1 MKKLEVIYMKKMFE
15 YVILLIYGG
24 VIYYF
29 IELVYRG
36 YSHYAMI
43 LVGGLCFI
51 CIGLLNELYTYKMSL
66 IKQMIISSVI
76 VTAIEF
82 AAGVI
87 LNIWLKLNIWDYGT
101 LKYNLMGQIS
111 LRTSIVWFFLSL
123 PAIYLDDYLR
133 YWMFKEEKPQYK
145 FIKDLL

>member
-1 MKKLEVIYMKKMFE
+1 MKKLFKYIT
-15 YVILLIYGG
+15 LLIYGG

-29 IELVYRG
+29 IELIYRG
-36 YSHYAMI
+36 YSHYTMI

-51 CIGLLNELYTYKMSL
+51 CIGLLNELYTYKISL

-76 VTAIEF
+76 VTVIEF
-82 AAGVI
+82 IAGVI
-87 LNIWLKLNIWDYGT
+87 LNIWLKLDIWDYG
-101 LKYNLMGQIS
+101 NLRFNLLGQIS
-111 LRTSIVWFFLSL
+111 LRTSVIWFFLAL

-145 FIKDLL
+145 FM

>member
-1 MKKLEVIYMKKMFE
+1 MKKLFKYL
-15 YVILLIYGG
+15 ILLIYGG

-29 IELVYRG
+29 IELIYRG

-43 LVGGLCFI
+43 LVGGVCFL

-76 VTAIEF
+76 VTAIELI
-82 AAGVI
+82 AGVI
-87 LNIWLKLNIWDYGT
+87 LNIWLKLDIWNYSNLKFNI
-101 LKYNLMGQIS
+101 LGQIS
-111 LRTSIVWFFLSL
+111 LQTSVIWFFLAL

-133 YWMFKEEKPQYK
+133 YWMFKEEKPHYK
-145 FIKDLL
+145 FI